1 MPKLSLCSYIGL
13 VEGRVRNSRVIVCQ
27 NPQTGSKGGRV
38 GKAANNLSE
47 LEAMASADIN
57 MEARENARGHHL
69 HCTVLPVQVMD
80 LEQDRVKPLIT

>member
-1 MPKLSLCSYIGL
+1 MCNINVVCKNDSAPRLRKG
-13 VEGRVRNSRVIVCQ
+13 VRIICRC
-27 NPQTGSKGGRV
+27 
-38 GKAANNLSE
+38 KAATDLSE

-57 MEARENARGHHL
+57 MEARENATGHHL